1 MAHPPRGDLARLPW
15 VSFLIIAVLVV
26 VAVLAPLVAPH
37 SPTEQSL
44 PDKLRPPAWEDG
56 GSAKHLLG
64 TDVLGRDVLSRL
76 IYGARVSLIVAAVAL
91 LAGGG
96 VGLMVG
102 IVAGYLG
109 GRVDSFLM
117 RVVDATLTFPTILIA
132 LLLAVSMGQ
141 GLQTIAIA
149 ITVLIWARFARVVRG
164 EVLSV
169 KARDFV
175 ALARVHGCSHPRIMA
190 IHIVPNV
197 LNTFMVLLTL
207 HIGFVIIVEASL
219 SFLGAGIPPPT
230 PSWGQMWRT
239 AAATSRALG
248 GSRSYRGPPS
258 CWSCSPSTCSA
269 TGFATGWTRACDR
282 SERAPVA
289 VARVVLEVRDLHAY
303 LYTRWGVVRA
313 VDGVSF
319 ALREGETLG
328 LVGES
333 GCGKTMTGLSV
344 LRLLP
349 EPAGRI
355 VRGQV
360 LLEGEDLVT
369 KSESEMRQVR

>member
-1 MAHPPRGDLARLPW
+1 MARVEERIDVGFGSSPSADVLARPRSRRDLARLPW
-15 VSFLIIAVLVV
+15 ASFFIIVVLIL
-26 VAVLAPLVAPH
+26 VAVLAPLIAPH

-44 PDKLRPPAWEDG
+44 PDKLRPPAWQEG
-56 GSAKHLLG
+56 GSTKHLLG
-64 TDVLGRDVLSRL
+64 TDVLGRDVLSRI
-76 IYGARVSLIVAAVAL
+76 IYGARVSLIVAAAAL

-102 IVAGYLG
+102 IVSGYLG

-164 EVLSV
+164 DVLAV
-169 KARDFV
+169 KTRDFV
-175 ALARVHGCSHPRIMA
+175 ALARVHGCSHLRIMA

-230 PSWGQMWRT
+230 PSWGQMVADGRSHIASAWWLAVVPG
-239 AAATSRALG
+239 AAIML
-248 GSRSYRGPPS
+248 
-258 CWSCSPSTCSA
+258 
-269 TGFATGWTRACDR
+269 
-282 SERAPVA
+282 
-289 VARVVLEVRDLHAY
+289 VVLAFNLFGDWLRDWL
-303 LYTRWGVVRA
+303 
-313 VDGVSF
+313 DP
-319 ALREGETLG
+319 
-328 LVGES
+328 
-333 GCGKTMTGLSV
+333 
-344 LRLLP
+344 RL
-349 EPAGRI
+349 
-355 VRGQV
+355 
-360 LLEGEDLVT
+360 
-369 KSESEMRQVR
+369 RQV